1 MLSIPDRKA
10 KLMTTIFKQ
19 ILAFGVLAGVA
30 HLACDPAIAGQA
42 CGGVDTRLTKQRR
55 VDYGKLVAE
64 SLNQNVK
71 PSTVDVYEFMRAG
84 TWTMVYATIPVA
96 DPGYFFFDS
105 SAGRPKFKDVWGG
118 VAQKSDAPEIFK
130 WATKL
135 GADKAIASCFTDAV
149 AVIP

>member
-1 MLSIPDRKA
+1 
-10 KLMTTIFKQ
+10 MTTIFKQ

-30 HLACDPAIAGQA
+30 HLACDPAIAGHAGQA
-42 CGGVDTRLTKQRR
+42 CRGVDTRLTKQRR

-64 SLNQNVK
+64 RTLNQNVK
-71 PSTVDVYEFMRAG
+71 PSTVDVYEFMQAG
-84 TWTMVYATIPVA
+84 TWTMVYATVPVA

-105 SAGRPKFKDVWGG
+105 SAGRPRFKDVWGG
-118 VAQKSDAPEIFK
+118 VAQRSEAPEIFK

-135 GADKAIASCFTDAV
+135 GANKAIASCFTDAV